1 MPLHDINFD
10 IMEGAMAQVLI
21 RNIDDET
28 MASLRARAEMNGR
41 SLEQELRTVLKNAA
55 PLTPDELVAA
65 SRRLRAAFASEE
77 IDIRA
82 AIRWGRDDEFEDLEL
97 AFDRA

>member
-1 MPLHDINFD
+1 
-10 IMEGAMAQVLI
+10 MAQVLI

-28 MASLRARAEMNGR
+28 IASLKARAEMNGR
-41 SLEQELRTVLKNAA
+41 SLEQELRNILKSAA

-65 SRRLRAAFASEE
+65 SRRLRSAFVKEE
-77 IDIRA
+77 VDIRA

-97 AFDRA
+97 AFDQQ